1 IQFYNSVAVL
11 PVLVRPSK
19 EGACALSPVGMKNP
33 ATAPWSLRLSWSIL
47 FFDKIMNTKKQKFI
61 QKMRQNFPPRLRRHD
76 PMLVLNMWSFN
87 FTDGWSRIFAREQ
100 YGRFSV

>member
-1 IQFYNSVAVL
+1 VAAL

-19 EGACALSPVGMKNP
+19 EVAWAPSAVGMKNP
-33 ATAPWSLRLSWSIL
+33 ATVPWSVRVSWSIL
-47 FFDKIMNTKKQKFI
+47 FPDEIMKS
-61 QKMRQNFPPRLRRHD
+61 REQNFSQTLRQIFRRRARRHD
-76 PMLVLNMWSFN
+76 PMLVFNMWSFN